1 LPPCN
6 IEIAGKFKWPT
17 VVLSKLFCVELSSVY
32 ISALLPAPVDTKT
45 LLQKRRFSYPKLPLE
60 ILWIW
65 LL

>member
-1 LPPCN
+1 MADGGV
-6 IEIAGKFKWPT
+6 IK
-17 VVLSKLFCVELSSVY
+17 VVLSSRVCTFS
-32 ISALLPAPVDTKT
+32 SALLPAPVDTKT